1 MKNPWAHRRKLL
13 VNMNRS
19 EVVRYE
25 ELYLKC
31 WKAQNIKDKIAN
43 PKLQLMMLPVQR
55 KVVYPKSKA
64 LSKEANIVNNLMNH
78 GLTAEEIVPAL
89 SMTPVEVNQLIERF
103 ELPRRPKG
111 QRT

>member
-1 MKNPWAHRRKLL
+1 
-13 VNMNRS
+13 
-19 EVVRYE
+19 
-25 ELYLKC
+25 
-31 WKAQNIKDKIAN
+31 
-43 PKLQLMMLPVQR
+43 MLEGAEHKGQDSKSQASTYDASVQR
-55 KVVYPKSKA
+55 KVVYPKTKA

-103 ELPRRPKG
+103 ELPRCPKG